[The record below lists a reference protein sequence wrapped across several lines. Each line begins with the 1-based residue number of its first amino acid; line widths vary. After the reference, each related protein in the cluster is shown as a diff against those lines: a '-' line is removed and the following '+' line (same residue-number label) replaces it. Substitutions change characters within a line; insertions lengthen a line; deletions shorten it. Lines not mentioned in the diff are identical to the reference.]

1 MATGNCLRTT
11 VLLAL
16 NKYPAQTIFTFVD
29 MGPRLI
35 TITHHNAIAG
45 PYHRNGAAILD
56 VQHAFARTPDE
67 AHAIIKRHGATML
80 LLCPNAAESTNY
92 KARSPNGFYAQMAKN
107 EVPAWLTPLP
117 SRQNPRCGSSR
128 STDTPVI
135 LTKVRIQSQAAPPP
149 ATLDPGS
156 SPG

>member
-1 MATGNCLRTT
+1 

-67 AHAIIKRHGATML
+67 AHAIIKRHGATLL

-107 EVPAWLTPLP
+107 QVPTWLTPLP
-117 SRQNPRCGSSR
+117 LPAKSPLR
-128 STDTPVI
+128 
-135 LTKVRIQSQAAPPP
+135 LFKV
-149 ATLDPGS
+149 D
-156 SPG
+156 